1 VPHAPSSPFRDR
13 EQAARVCRTL
23 LVRVGLD
30 GHWSLEGP
38 SPEARLA
45 PPNGANSD
53 ERRLLEACWTFWER
67 TSTLSLDQL
76 LRLEPAHLEALGE
89 LIAALARGADAID
102 GWLDRAERAD
112 GRSLPALSSASARRG

>member
-1 VPHAPSSPFRDR
+1 MPRTPQPPFRSR

-23 LVRVGLD
+23 LGRVGLEK
-30 GHWSLEGP
+30 HWSLAGP

-53 ERRLLEACWTFWER
+53 ERRLLEACWTLWEG

-76 LRLEPAHLEALGE
+76 LCLGPDHLEALGE
-89 LIAALARGADAID
+89 LVAALARGPDAID
-102 GWLDRAERAD
+102 GWVERAD
-112 GRSLPALSSASARRG
+112 RDARESPLGLSSASARRG